1 MSSWFYTG
9 GRCKSLGRDVRIRDR
24 NPSPILDHNQLDFTT
39 LSSTPEIKNPLSFIL
54 RLAPTKQL
62 SIPLRK
68 LIRIINPAH
77 KPNYLVTLPIVAA
90 PEFFQKLPLSQTSY
104 FPLKHFMTIEVQHM
118 QTKLEK
124 LGYINSEKW
133 ATLEKW
139 VTLQERITLGK
150 GGLHQKKIVTLKK
163 MGHTRNSRSHLK
175 NGSHFEKKFT
185 LRKKVT
191 L

>member
-1 MSSWFYTG
+1 MDNTALQLSDCLFRVRGLACHHGFIPW

-54 RLAPTKQL
+54 RLAPTKRQL

-77 KPNYLVTLPIVAA
+77 KLNYLVTLPTVLA
-90 PEFFQKLPLSQTSY
+90 PQFFQKLPLSQTTY
-104 FPLKHFMTIEVQHM
+104 FPLKHFMTIEVQRM

-124 LGYINSEKW
+124 LGHINSEKW

-139 VTLQERITLGK
+139 VTLQERVPLGK
-150 GGLHQKKIVTLKK
+150 EGLHQKK
-163 MGHTRNSRSHLK
+163 
-175 NGSHFEKKFT
+175 
-185 LRKKVT
+185 
-191 L
+191 